1 MGMNETIISETMN
14 LYMAYSENNLEDCGF
29 KSWRIRSIRSIGKG
43 DAKNRETWNILYN
56 LWL

>member
-43 DAKNRETWNILYN
+43 DAKNRET
-56 LWL
+56 

>member
-29 KSWRIRSIRSIGKG
+29 KSWRIRNIGKG
-43 DAKNRETWNILYN
+43 DAKNRET
-56 LWL
+56 